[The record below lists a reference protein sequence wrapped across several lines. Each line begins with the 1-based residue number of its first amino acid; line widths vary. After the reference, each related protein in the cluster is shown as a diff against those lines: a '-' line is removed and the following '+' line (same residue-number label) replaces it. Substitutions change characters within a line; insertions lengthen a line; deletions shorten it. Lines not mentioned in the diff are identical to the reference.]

1 MATDKPT
8 PSQNTDMPHGHPVA
22 QPAELTAEEIAQV
35 GGGAG
40 KFVNTSIGTARPLVN
55 GPDFRSAH

>member
-1 MATDKPT
+1 MATET
-8 PSQNTDMPHGHPVA
+8 PKTSQSPDVA